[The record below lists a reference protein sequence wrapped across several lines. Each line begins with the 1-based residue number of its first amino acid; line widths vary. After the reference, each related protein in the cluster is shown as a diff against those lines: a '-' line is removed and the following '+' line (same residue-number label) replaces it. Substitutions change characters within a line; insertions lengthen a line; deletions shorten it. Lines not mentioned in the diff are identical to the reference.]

1 MSREEL
7 DAYASHLQRERR
19 ARLEAETLL
28 QQKADELNEAHRRL
42 ALATRGQLE
51 TLTRVGEALGQIQDL
66 DLLMHRM
73 LLEARRLSG
82 SEAGS
87 LFLRQG
93 NEIRCMAAQNERID
107 PEGFDLLGRLGPHEC
122 LPVGMHSLAGTVAMT
137 GMPLNVTDAYDLP
150 ASVPYRFDTGYDQAT
165 GYRTRAILSLPL
177 KGQDG
182 EVMGVL
188 QLSNPSPSE
197 RTHERVFT
205 EDRQALMGHFATI
218 ASGCMERARLVRSI
232 IVRMIRSVELRD
244 RHETAEHAGRVADIS
259 VALWQAWGESTGMP
273 TSELERG
280 ADRLRMA
287 AMLHDVGKVGV
298 SDAILQKRG
307 PLTPE
312 EMAQVRKHTT
322 LGVRLFDAVQSE
334 FDRHARDVIL
344 YHHARWDGGG
354 YPSIDELEALRRE
367 APEAA
372 GPVLEPRGE
381 GIPIFARIV
390 AIADVFDAL
399 ISPRVYKRAWSVD
412 ESLRAIAAESGTHF
426 DPRLAALLPEVIRK
440 REARLGRAVA

>member
-7 DAYASHLQRERR
+7 DAWASHLQRERR

-28 QQKADELNEAHRRL
+28 QQKADELNEARRRL

-51 TLTRVGEALGQIQDL
+51 TLSRVGEELGQVQDL

-82 SEAGS
+82 AEAGS
-87 LFLRQG
+87 VFLRQG
-93 NEIRCMAAQNERID
+93 NELRCMAAQNARLD
-107 PEGFDLLGRLGPHEC
+107 PEGVELLGRLGPHEC

-137 GMPLNVTDAYDLP
+137 GAALNVPDAYHLP
-150 ASVPYRFDTGYDQAT
+150 SNVPYRFDAAYDQAT
-165 GYRTRAILSLPL
+165 GYRTQAILSLPL

-197 RTHERVFT
+197 RTQETVFT
-205 EDRQALMGHFATI
+205 EDRQALLVHFATI

-244 RHETAEHAGRVADIS
+244 RFETAEHVARVADLS
-259 VALWQAWGESTGMP
+259 VALWQSWGETKGLKAEEI
-273 TSELERG
+273 TRG

-298 SDAILQKRG
+298 SDTILQKRG

-344 YHHARWDGGG
+344 YHHARWDGSG
-354 YPSIDELEALRRE
+354 YPTTAELEALRKE

-372 GPVLEPRGE
+372 GPVVEPRGE

-390 AIADVFDAL
+390 AVADVFDAL
-399 ISPRVYKRAWSVD
+399 VSPRVYKRAWSVD
-412 ESLRAIAAESGTHF
+412 EALQAIAAESGTHF
-426 DPRLAALLPEVIRK
+426 DPQVAALLPEVIRK
-440 REARLGRAVA
+440 REARAGRAVA